1 MVSSIRDGTYAMTTC
16 QRAHS
21 SGRLA
26 RAGCGKLLRG
36 QTMDDRRGIYPSR
49 HPLPAMIADS
59 FKVRAMRPEEI
70 GLASDW
76 AADEGWNPGLA
87 DPACFGT
94 VDPEG
99 FLLGKLD
106 GRPAATISVVNYN
119 ANFAF
124 LGFYIARPD
133 LRGRGY
139 GLRIWQAGMAHAGL
153 RTGGL
158 DGVYAQTVNY

>member
-1 MVSSIRDGTYAMTTC
+1 
-16 QRAHS
+16 
-21 SGRLA
+21 
-26 RAGCGKLLRG
+26 
-36 QTMDDRRGIYPSR
+36 
-49 HPLPAMIADS
+49 MIADS

-99 FLLGKLD
+99 FLLGELD
-106 GRPAATISVVNYN
+106 GRPAATISVVNYD

-124 LGFYIARPD
+124 LGFYIVRPD

-139 GLRIWQAGMAHAGL
+139 GLRIWQAGVAHAGS
-153 RTGGL
+153 RTVGL
-158 DGVYAQTVNY
+158 DGVIAQQENDPSIP